1 MAASRIVIALG
12 GNALQKKGEASAADQ
27 QRIAAETA
35 RQLVPLIAAG
45 HQIVIVHGNG
55 PQVGDIL
62 LHEEAINTTE
72 VPTLP
77 LDSCVAM
84 TQGSIGYWL
93 QQAITNELRVEGV
106 TRSVAT
112 VVTQAVV
119 DINDPALSN
128 PSKPIG
134 PFYATES
141 EARAAA
147 ELRGFVVKEDAG
159 RGWRRVV
166 PSPIPKS
173 IVEKPIIEALTDNGF
188 VVIAA
193 GGGGVPVIET
203 DQGLRGVEAVID
215 KDMSA
220 AVLADMVNAE
230 LLLILTSVDAVTI
243 HFRTPQEKP
252 IGQISCEDMQKY
264 CDAGKFAPGSMLP
277 KVIASIDFVKKQR
290 GNRKA
295 IIASLE
301 TVQSAIDG
309 TTGTTIS

>member
-1 MAASRIVIALG
+1 MTANRIVIALG
-12 GNALQKKGEASAADQ
+12 GNALQKKGEASAIDQ
-27 QRIAAETA
+27 QRTAAETA
-35 RQLVPLIAAG
+35 RQLVPLIAKG
-45 HQIVIVHGNG
+45 YQIVIVHGNG

-62 LHEEAINTTE
+62 LHEEAINTVE

-93 QQAITNELRVEGV
+93 QRAITNELRVKGI

-112 VVTQAVV
+112 IVTQVVV
-119 DINDPALSN
+119 DGSDPAFAN
-128 PSKPIG
+128 PTKPIG
-134 PFYATES
+134 PFYNTES
-141 EARAAA
+141 ESRAAA
-147 ELRGFVVKEDAG
+147 ESRKFVVKEDAG

-166 PSPIPKS
+166 PSPVPKY
-173 IVEKPIIEALTDNGF
+173 IVEKPIIETLINDGF

-220 AVLADMVNAE
+220 AVLADVIDAE
-230 LLLILTSVDAVTI
+230 LLLILTSIDAVTI
-243 HFRTPQEKP
+243 HFLTPQEEP
-252 IGQISCEDMQKY
+252 IGNISYEDMQKY
-264 CDAGKFAPGSMLP
+264 CDAGEFAPGSMLP
-277 KVIASIDFVKKQR
+277 KVMASIDFVKKQR

-301 TVQSAIDG
+301 TVQSAMSG
-309 TTGTTIS
+309 VTGTTIS